1 MARNPLTRMLAG
13 DGEAWAAA
21 QPECDQMAAEVRA
34 VNGSDVPECS
44 SFRSYGC
51 NVGWRSHAWQTSK
64 GIDNYNL
71 RWITGRLW
79 GVTGRHQL
87 GPGVVAKAK
96 RRVALGDL
104 VLSTHNISQSI
115 CLMCKALRWDE
126 KLCVRLLED
135 TAASERKMA
144 KKSERGNIFER
155 TKSALAHN
163 NVDLAHDRFVACF
176 DKFRRDHEDVLL
188 DRLKKKDPAKYTES
202 EKLLLRRIDG
212 EYAWGWLSRM
222 NSFDLQL
229 FAWQSELFQTQTRYY
244 GCS

>member
-1 MARNPLTRMLAG
+1 MLSG
-13 DGEAWAAA
+13 DGDGWAAA
-21 QPECDQMAAEVRA
+21 QPECDQMVAEVQA

-44 SFRSYGC
+44 EFRSYGC
-51 NVGWRSHAWQTSK
+51 NVGWRSNAWQTSK

-71 RWITGRLW
+71 RWIAGRVALDGKAVW
-79 GVTGRHQL
+79 RDRL

-96 RRVALGDL
+96 QRVALGDL
-104 VLSTHNISQSI
+104 VISTHNISQSI
-115 CLMCKALRWDE
+115 CLMCKSLRWDE

-135 TAASERKMA
+135 TDASERKMA
-144 KKSERGNIFER
+144 KKSEGGNIFER

-163 NVDLAHDRFVACF
+163 SVDLAHDRFVACF
-176 DKFRRDHEDVLL
+176 DLFRRDHEDVLL
-188 DRLKKKDPAKYTES
+188 DRLKGKDPAKYTES

-244 GCS
+244 GCT